1 MYIEYYIIENLLINY
16 IIISCTYILIKRPND
31 TKRKVIGASIGAAYS
46 VAYLYPSLDILFTW
60 PSKIIIMTLITIIS
74 FKYINKRDYI
84 RLLLVF
90 YMVNIF
96 ISGTT
101 YFIIYFTGIDHM
113 KISFL
118 IVCAYVS
125 CELLKYIYKDIK
137 FMKYIKEF
145 SKTITINLLDKSC
158 QCKALLDSGNL
169 LKDPMSNNDVI
180 IVKSSAISNLL
191 PNSLLKFSYDNMD
204 IIKAEEIIS
213 NLDDEISTRVRMIP
227 YKHAGSSGSGIII
240 GLKADC
246 VIVDNQKIGNVILGI
261 SDFKDDEYG
270 AILNPCILSE
280 I

>member
-16 IIISCTYILIKRPND
+16 IIISCTYILTKRQNNYR
-31 TKRKVIGASIGAAYS
+31 RKVIGAGIGSIYS
-46 VAYLYPSLDILFTW
+46 VAYLYPDFDILFTL
-60 PSKIIIMTLITIIS
+60 PSKIIIMTIITLIA
-74 FKYINKRDYI
+74 FEYKGKKDYT

-125 CELLKYIYKDIK
+125 CELLKYIYRDIK

-145 SKTITINLLDKSC
+145 TKTITINLLDSSC
-158 QCKALLDSGNL
+158 QCSALLDSGNL
-169 LKDPMSNNDVI
+169 LKDPISKNDVI
-180 IVKSSAISNLL
+180 IVKSSAIKDILPSNI
-191 PNSLLKFSYDNMD
+191 LKFNYENID

-213 NLDDEISTRVRMIP
+213 SLDDEMSARVRMIP

-240 GLKADC
+240 GIKPDS
-246 VIVDNQKIGNVILGI
+246 VFIDNKKIGNVILGI
-261 SDFKDDEYG
+261 SDFNDEEYG

>member
-31 TKRKVIGASIGAAYS
+31 TKRKVIGSSIGVAYS

-60 PSKIIIMTLITIIS
+60 PLKIIIMTLITIIS
-74 FKYINKRDYI
+74 FKYVNKRDYI

-180 IVKSSAISNLL
+180 IVKSSAITNLL
-191 PNSLLKFSYDNMD
+191 PSSLLKFSYENMD

-213 NLDDEISTRVRMIP
+213 SLDDEISTRVRMIP

-246 VIVDNQKIGNVILGI
+246 VIIDNQKIGNVILGI
-261 SDFKDDEYG
+261 SDFKEDEYG
-270 AILNPCILSE
+270 AILNPGILSE